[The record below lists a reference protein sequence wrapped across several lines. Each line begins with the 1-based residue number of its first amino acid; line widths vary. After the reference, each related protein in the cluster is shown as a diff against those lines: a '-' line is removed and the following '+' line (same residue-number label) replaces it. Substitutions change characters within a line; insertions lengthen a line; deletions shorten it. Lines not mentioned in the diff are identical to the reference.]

1 MLKNYDVLCILSN
14 ALNKNCELNLKSR
27 ARVDLAAKIYSK
39 QVKKPKLIVSGW
51 KYRKDCNLSL
61 ADTFEN
67 YLIKKKYVSKKDIF
81 KEHKPRD
88 TIGEAIFC
96 FRRINKIKNIKKL
109 CVITHK
115 SHLKRAR
122 YIFNFIFNNKYKI
135 KFECIDEYISE
146 KIKNNE
152 SKSLIN
158 FKKTF
163 KDINKGDIN
172 KIMEIVLNKHPNYNG
187 TNYNKVNLNVFKS

>member
-1 MLKNYDVLCILSN
+1 MPESYDAICILSN
-14 ALNKNCELNLKSR
+14 ALNKNCNLNSKSK
-27 ARVDLAAKIYSK
+27 ARVDLAANIYFK
-39 QVKKPKLIVSGW
+39 QFRKPKLIVSGW
-51 KYRKDCNLSL
+51 KYRKDCKNSL

-67 YLIKKKYVSKKDIF
+67 YLIKKQNVSKNNIF
-81 KEHKPRD
+81 KERKPRD

-96 FRRINKIKNIKKL
+96 YKRINKIKNIKNL

-115 SHLKRAR
+115 SHLRRAR
-122 YIFNFIFNNKYKI
+122 YIFNFVFNNKLKI
-135 KFECIDEYISE
+135 KFEYIDEIMS
-146 KIKNNE
+146 KKLKDNE

-172 KIMEIVLNKHPNYNG
+172 RIIKIVLKEHPNYNG
-187 TNYNKVNLNVFKS
+187 KNYNKVNLNVFKS